1 MGLYLAAMSSLKGR
15 DRVNYDRGCWSFF
28 VAAGTGRTA
37 GVVEVERPQP
47 QARTNDLEDVGG
59 SI

>member
-1 MGLYLAAMSSLKGR
+1 MSSLKGR